1 VKLAVLTLSLPLLLT
16 AANAHADGSGWQLAA
31 GVGTDFPMDVGARF
45 DVETPFR
52 LRLNTTFGYMP
63 KPYAGAINGFL
74 EGIGVYDDNVGSLIE
89 ATLQSSFV
97 WRTHVGYRPFAS
109 HGFYVDAGYGLVTLG
124 GSTTS
129 SQIVSA
135 ATGQTF
141 PSTETGST
149 HDFNAN
155 LTLHMIDAELG
166 WLFTL
171 LPHWQLRVALGG
183 AFTVGSSTSITPQFT
198 VRSPTATTA
207 FEQYA
212 ETFLNQEVRSYA
224 MSPVVSVGTA
234 YAF

>member
-1 VKLAVLTLSLPLLLT
+1 LNDDESILRRRLPES
-16 AANAHADGSGWQLAA
+16 AWKFAA

-45 DVETPFR
+45 DLEMPFR
-52 LRLNTTFGYMP
+52 IRLSTTFGFMP
-63 KPYAGAINGFL
+63 KPYAATINGFL
-74 EGIGVYDDNVGSLIE
+74 EGVGVYDDNVGNLIE

-97 WRTHVGYRPFAS
+97 WRTHVGWRPFAA

-129 SQIVSA
+129 SELVSA

-141 PSTETGST
+141 PSSEGNRT

-155 LTLHMIDAELG
+155 LTLHMVDAELG

-171 LPHWQLRVALGG
+171 LPHWQLRVALGR
-183 AFTVGSSTSITPQFT
+183 AFTVGSSTSITPQFQ
-198 VRSPTATTA
+198 VRSPAATAA

-212 ETFLNQEVRSYA
+212 ESFLNDEVRSYA
-224 MSPVVSVGTA
+224 MTPVVSVGTA
-234 YAF
+234 YVF